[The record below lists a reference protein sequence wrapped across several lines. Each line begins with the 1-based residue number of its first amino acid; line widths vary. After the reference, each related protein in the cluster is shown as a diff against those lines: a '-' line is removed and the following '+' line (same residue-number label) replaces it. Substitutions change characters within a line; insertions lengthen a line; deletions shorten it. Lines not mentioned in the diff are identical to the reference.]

1 MTMQWADLLEAILAP
16 DFLACDP
23 SQTMRRPGQDIAHR
37 RRIGKDGAGDVGE
50 NAQIFAG
57 FGTRPSPK
65 RPIVTENDPTALPAT
80 VPPELAASYRAP
92 GRCGFLEASGARLR
106 WAAWTAAAPSRGSV
120 VLLGGRGEFIEKYA
134 TEVVGELLGRGFSV
148 FALDWRGQ
156 GLSDRALADRG
167 KGHIDDFDT
176 YVADLA
182 LFLERVVVPAAPR
195 PVLALGHSMGAH
207 VTLRLLAEHGPAPL
221 AGAVLVAPMTAL
233 RREAMLRSVLMV
245 MPEIAVL
252 EERYLF
258 GTGPFVA
265 LAREFNANFVTH
277 DQRRYRFTE
286 QWFAADPRLTLGGP
300 TVGWARQAARSM
312 TAAAA
317 VGYLERIDLPLVL
330 VSAGDDPLVDS
341 RSHDGVAARLAHCRH
356 VTVAGALHEVM
367 METDPLRAEFWQAF
381 DQLADEIAPVE
392 ALRA

>member
-1 MTMQWADLLEAILAP
+1 MTDQ
-16 DFLACDP
+16 DP
-23 SQTMRRPGQDIAHR
+23 
-37 RRIGKDGAGDVGE
+37 K
-50 NAQIFAG
+50 AQA
-57 FGTRPSPK
+57 
-65 RPIVTENDPTALPAT
+65 AA
-80 VPPELAASYRAP
+80 VPPELAATCRAP
-92 GRCGFLEASGARLR
+92 ERCGFLPAPGAALR
-106 WAAWTAAAPSRGSV
+106 WAAWTAPGPSRGSV

-134 TEVVGELLGRGFSV
+134 TEIVGELLGRGFSV

-156 GLSDRALADRG
+156 GLSERALADPG
-167 KGHIDDFDT
+167 KGHIDSFDT

-182 LFLERVVVPAAPR
+182 LFLDEVVVPTAPR
-195 PVLALGHSMGAH
+195 PILGLCHSMGSH
-207 VTLRLLAEHGPAPL
+207 ITLRFLAEHGPGPL
-221 AGAVLVAPMTAL
+221 SGAVLVAPMTAL

-245 MPEIAVL
+245 MPELAAI

-286 QWFAADPRLTLGGP
+286 LWFAADPRLTLGGP

-317 VGYLERIDLPLVL
+317 PGYLERIDLPLVL

-341 RSHDGVAARLAHCRH
+341 RSHPGVAARLRNARL

-381 DQLADEIAPVE
+381 DGLADTLAPRPP
-392 ALRA
+392 AGA